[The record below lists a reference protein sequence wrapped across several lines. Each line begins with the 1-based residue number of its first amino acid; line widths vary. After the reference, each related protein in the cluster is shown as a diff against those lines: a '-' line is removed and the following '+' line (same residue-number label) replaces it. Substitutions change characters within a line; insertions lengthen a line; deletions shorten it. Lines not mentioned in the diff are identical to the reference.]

1 MTSLDALKSGIN
13 AFCECYLPA
22 EIDDYQYG
30 KIVHDTTWGTNFFE
44 PYEISLINTP
54 LIQRLRYINQ
64 MGFTNYVYPSARHS
78 RFEHSLG
85 VAILVGRMF
94 DYSLKTGEHF
104 LNEGDRISVRISA
117 LLHDVGHCLYSHTSE
132 MVYDELLGTAIK
144 DCFQDK
150 PVNPSPHEF
159 LSYLIITSEAF
170 GRYFKKLSRHYNIVP
185 DIREIAYR
193 IVGGADSES
202 KRHITSFING
212 PFDAD
217 KIDYFHRDSQFS
229 GIPIQLD
236 LDRLFYEI
244 AVSDLSS
251 LNGTGEI
258 LNDLT
263 MGSKGVTCIEQL
275 IFNKMLL
282 YTTVY
287 NHHKVQAIDCMFKG
301 IFEYIARN
309 DIKIKI
315 NGTLKTI
322 ESPVDFLYLVDFN
335 LFSIVDEVNDPV
347 LKKLI
352 KNIQNRKLLKR
363 ALIIN
368 RNSVKSGDLLPL
380 LSTSINRTEKKKYL
394 RKLAEKIYMNA
405 GVSCDPCEI
414 WIDIPK
420 IPSFKEA
427 TMTYIRTN
435 RDKNIS
441 GFRPISDYYP
451 YNQFKE
457 LYELHKLEGYVFA
470 PEDCLDKISKSA
482 EEIFKSELS
491 VEFQETA
498 FLYHKA

>member
-1 MTSLDALKSGIN
+1 MISLAVLKAEIDS
-13 AFCECYLPA
+13 FCKCYLPD
-22 EIDDYQYG
+22 EIDCYKYG

-85 VAILVGRMF
+85 VAILVGKMF
-94 DYSLKTGEHF
+94 DYSLKTGEHY
-104 LNEGDRISVRISA
+104 LNASDRISVRISS

-132 MVYDELLGTAIK
+132 LVYDEFLYTAIK
-144 DCFQDK
+144 DCFGEESVD
-150 PVNPSPHEF
+150 PSPHEF
-159 LSYLIITSEAF
+159 LSYLIITSDAF
-170 GRYFKKLSRHYNIVP
+170 KAYFKKLSRHYNIVL
-185 DIREIAYR
+185 DIDEIAYR
-193 IVGGADSES
+193 IVGGAKDAS
-202 KRHITSFING
+202 RRYITSFING

-244 AVSDLSS
+244 AVSNLLE
-251 LNGTGEI
+251 LNDEKENI
-258 LNDLT
+258 NDLT
-263 MGSKGVTCIEQL
+263 IGSKGVTCIEQI

-282 YTTVY
+282 YTTIY

-301 IFEYIARN
+301 IFEYIIKH

-315 NGTLKTI
+315 NGTLKNI
-322 ESPVDFLYLVDFN
+322 DSPVDFLYLVDFN
-335 LFSIVDEVNDPV
+335 LFSIADEVDDSV
-347 LKKLI
+347 LKTLI

-368 RNSVKSGDLLPL
+368 RSSVKTGDLIPL
-380 LSTSINRTEKKKYL
+380 LSTPLNRIEKKNFL
-394 RKLAEKIYMNA
+394 RTLAEKIYKNA
-405 GVSCDPCEI
+405 DVKCDLSEI

-420 IPSFKEA
+420 IPSLKEA
-427 TMTYIRTN
+427 SMTYIRTS
-435 RDKNIS
+435 RDKNMP
-441 GFRPISDYYP
+441 GFRPIGDYYP

-470 PEDCLDKISKSA
+470 PENCLDKISRSA
-482 EEIFKSELS
+482 EEIFKKELS
-491 VEFQETA
+491 IEFQKTA
-498 FLYHKA
+498 FPYR